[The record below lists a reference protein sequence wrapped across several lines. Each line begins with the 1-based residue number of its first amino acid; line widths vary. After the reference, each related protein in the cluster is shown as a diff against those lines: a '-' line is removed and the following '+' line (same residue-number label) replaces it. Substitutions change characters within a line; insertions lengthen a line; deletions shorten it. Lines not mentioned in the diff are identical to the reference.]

1 MGVQLPPL
9 APRKDGMMKVSVE
22 ELSGSKRALT
32 VEVSPDVVRPTVE
45 GVYEKFGQRVALP
58 GFRRGKVPR
67 EILERRFRD
76 EIREEV
82 IKEMIPTTYRQALEQ
97 SHLDPVSLPAVEEVS
112 FEFGEPLRYRAV
124 VEVKPPLKMKDYTGV
139 TVSRTKVE
147 VTDEE
152 VEDHLKVLQEH
163 AAEYVPLEGWPALAG
178 DRVIVDAQG
187 FLDGKPVKDLRVE
200 NFTLELGTRQFLPGV
215 DERLAGV
222 QKGEVRD
229 VPVTFPPDDPRTDLR
244 NREVVFRFTV
254 KEIKKKRTPPLD
266 DTFAKAVDKG
276 ETVRELR
283 EKVREE
289 LLKQKEQAEEQRL
302 KWEVVE
308 KIAAAQPFEIPEG
321 LVRREMG
328 RMLNE
333 LSYSVGAPPERLEGD
348 VSFRL
353 QLEESARKRVK
364 NTLVLEAISKE
375 EGIIAEPEEVEAEVQ
390 RLASALNQ
398 KPDDLR
404 GHLSREGRMEALK
417 ANIAE
422 RKTLNFLFAQAR
434 ILDDYNLITIP

>member
-1 MGVQLPPL
+1 
-9 APRKDGMMKVSVE
+9 MKVSIE

-45 GVYEKFGQRVALP
+45 GVYHKFSQRVALP

-67 EILERRFRD
+67 DILERRFRD

-124 VEVKPPLKMKDYTGV
+124 VEVKPLLEMKDYKGV
-139 TVSRTKVE
+139 AVSRKKVE
-147 VTDEE
+147 VTDQE

-163 AAEYVPLEGWPALAG
+163 AAEYIPMEGWPALAG

-187 FLDGKPVKDLRVE
+187 FLDGKPRKDLQVE
-200 NFTLELGTRQFLPGV
+200 NFTLELGAHQFLPGV

-229 VPVTFPPDDPRTDLR
+229 VPVTFPADDPRPDFR
-244 NREVVFRFTV
+244 DREIVFRFTV
-254 KEIKKKRTPPLD
+254 KEIKKKKTPPVD
-266 DTFAKAVDKG
+266 DTFAKAVGKG
-276 ETVRELR
+276 ETERELR

-289 LLKQKEQAEEQRL
+289 LLAQKEQAEEQRL

-308 KIAAAQPFEIPEG
+308 KIAAAQPFEVPEG
-321 LVRREMG
+321 LVRREME
-328 RMLNE
+328 RMLRE
-333 LSYSVGAPPERLEGD
+333 LSYSVGAHPERLEGD

-353 QLEESARKRVK
+353 KLEESARNRVK
-364 NTLVLEAISKE
+364 NTLVLEAVSKQ
-375 EGIIAEPEEVEAEVQ
+375 EGIVAEPEDVEVEIQ

-398 KPDDLR
+398 KPDEVR
-404 GHLSREGRMEALK
+404 EHMGREGRMEALT
-417 ANIAE
+417 ANVVQW
-422 RKTLNFLFAQAR
+422 KTLNFLFSQAR
-434 ILDDYNLITIP
+434 ILDNYDLITIP

>member
-1 MGVQLPPL
+1 
-9 APRKDGMMKVSVE
+9 MKVSVE

-45 GVYEKFGQRVALP
+45 GVYHKFSQRVALP

-67 EILERRFRD
+67 DILERRFRD

-112 FEFGEPLRYRAV
+112 FEFGESLRYRAV
-124 VEVKPPLKMKDYTGV
+124 VEVKPLLEMKDYKGV
-139 TVSRTKVE
+139 AVSRNKVE
-147 VTDEE
+147 VTDQE

-163 AAEYVPLEGWPALAG
+163 AAEYIPMEGWPALAG

-187 FLDGKPVKDLRVE
+187 FLDGKPRKDLQVE
-200 NFTLELGTRQFLPGV
+200 NFTLELGAHQFLPGV

-229 VPVTFPPDDPRTDLR
+229 VPVTFPADDPRPDFR
-244 NREVVFRFTV
+244 DREIVFRFTV
-254 KEIKKKRTPPLD
+254 KEIKKKKTPPVD
-266 DTFAKAVDKG
+266 DTFAKAVGKG
-276 ETVRELR
+276 ETERELR

-289 LLKQKEQAEEQRL
+289 LLAQKEQAEEQRL

-308 KIAAAQPFEIPEG
+308 KIAAAQPFEVPEG
-321 LVRREMG
+321 LVRREME
-328 RMLNE
+328 RMLRE
-333 LSYSVGAPPERLEGD
+333 LSYSVGAHPERLEGD

-353 QLEESARKRVK
+353 KLEESARNRVK
-364 NTLVLEAISKE
+364 NTLVLEAVSKQ
-375 EGIIAEPEEVEAEVQ
+375 EGIVAEPEDVEVEIQ

-398 KPDDLR
+398 KPDEVR
-404 GHLSREGRMEALK
+404 EHMSREGRMEALT
-417 ANIAE
+417 ANVVQW
-422 RKTLNFLFAQAR
+422 KTLNFLFSQAR
-434 ILDDYNLITIP
+434 ILDNYDLITIP

>member
-1 MGVQLPPL
+1 
-9 APRKDGMMKVSVE
+9 MKVSIE

-45 GVYEKFGQRVALP
+45 GVYHKFSQRVALP

-67 EILERRFRD
+67 DILERRFRD

-124 VEVKPPLKMKDYTGV
+124 VEVKPLLEMKDYKGV
-139 TVSRTKVE
+139 AVSRKKVE
-147 VTDEE
+147 VTDQE

-163 AAEYVPLEGWPALAG
+163 AAEFVPMEGWPALAG

-187 FLDGKPVKDLRVE
+187 FLDGKPRKDLQVE
-200 NFTLELGTRQFLPGV
+200 NFTLELGAHQFLPGV

-229 VPVTFPPDDPRTDLR
+229 VPVTFPADDPRPDFR
-244 NREVVFRFTV
+244 DREIVFRFTV
-254 KEIKKKRTPPLD
+254 KEIKKKKTPPVD
-266 DTFAKAVDKG
+266 DTFAKAVGKG
-276 ETVRELR
+276 ETERELR

-289 LLKQKEQAEEQRL
+289 LLAQKEQAEEQRL

-308 KIAAAQPFEIPEG
+308 KIAAAQPFEVPEG
-321 LVRREMG
+321 LVRREME
-328 RMLNE
+328 RMLRE
-333 LSYSVGAPPERLEGD
+333 LSYSVGAHPERLEGD

-353 QLEESARKRVK
+353 KLEESARNRVK
-364 NTLVLEAISKE
+364 NTLVLEAVSKQ
-375 EGIIAEPEEVEAEVQ
+375 EGIVAEPEDVEVEIQ

-398 KPDDLR
+398 KPDEVR
-404 GHLSREGRMEALK
+404 EHMGREGRMEALT
-417 ANIAE
+417 ANVVQW
-422 RKTLNFLFAQAR
+422 KTLNFLFSQAR
-434 ILDDYNLITIP
+434 ILDNYDLITIP